1 MLKPMH
7 DHSTEL
13 IKFTNNDR
21 SGHFLWENDYTVPPP
36 SIFIHLIFLYSS
48 NLENANK

>member
-21 SGHFLWENDYTVPPP
+21 SGHFLWENDYTVPPLP
-36 SIFIHLIFLYSS
+36 FSS
-48 NLENANK
+48 TSYFYIVLT